1 MKNHSLLIG
10 ILFFCCV
17 SCQNEIAEIKAVTD
31 DFNYPV
37 QSIVDADYVF
47 SERGERSTRLES
59 PLLERFVQDTS
70 IIIANKGFKMTFY
83 DAQEGDA
90 VLTANTGE
98 FWEKSGVF
106 KANGNVKMINSDQEY
121 MLSESVVFFRDSD
134 LIKTDDWVTIQT
146 KTGILHGKGLISN
159 AAFTEYQIL
168 KPTGQMNINNNID

>member
-1 MKNHSLLIG
+1 
-10 ILFFCCV
+10 
-17 SCQNEIAEIKAVTD
+17 
-31 DFNYPV
+31 
-37 QSIVDADYVF
+37 
-47 SERGERSTRLES
+47 
-59 PLLERFVQDTS
+59 
-70 IIIANKGFKMTFY
+70 
-83 DAQEGDA
+83 
-90 VLTANTGE
+90 VLTAKKGE

-121 MLSESVVFFRDSD
+121 MLSESVIFYRDSD

>member
-1 MKNHSLLIG
+1 MKTRVTFIALFLIG
-10 ILFFCCV
+10 CI

-37 QSIVDADYVF
+37 QSIIDADYIF

-70 IIIANKGFKMTFY
+70 IIVARTGFKMTFY
-83 DAQEGDA
+83 DNQEGDA
-90 VLTANTGE
+90 VLTAKTGE

-121 MLSESVVFFRDSD
+121 MLSESVIFYRDSD

-146 KTGILHGKGLISN
+146 KTGILHGKGLVSN

-168 KPTGQMNINNNID
+168 KPTGQMNLNNNID

>member
-1 MKNHSLLIG
+1 MKTRATFIASILIG
-10 ILFFCCV
+10 CI

-37 QSIVDADYVF
+37 QSIIDADYIF

-70 IIIANKGFKMTFY
+70 IIVARTGFKMTFY
-83 DAQEGDA
+83 DNQEGDA
-90 VLTANTGE
+90 VLTAKTGD

-121 MLSESVVFFRDSD
+121 MLSESVIFYRDSD

-146 KTGILHGKGLISN
+146 KTGILHGKGLVSN

-168 KPTGQMNINNNID
+168 KPTGQMNLNNNID

>member
-1 MKNHSLLIG
+1 MKKDLIFIG
-10 ILFFCCV
+10 FIFLCCI

-37 QSIVDADYVF
+37 QSIVNADYVF
-47 SERGERSTRLES
+47 SEKGDRTTRLES
-59 PLLERFVQDTS
+59 PLLERYVQDTS
-70 IIIANKGFKMTFY
+70 VIMARKSFKMTFY
-83 DAQEGDA
+83 DSQEGDA

-106 KANGNVKMINSDQEY
+106 KAHGNVRMVNSDQEY

>member
-1 MKNHSLLIG
+1 MSPNRIF
-10 ILFFCCV
+10 IVFLFVLCI

-37 QSIVDADYVF
+37 QSIIDADYVF
-47 SERGERSTRLES
+47 SERGARSSRLES

-70 IIIANKGFKMTFY
+70 IIVARTGFKMTFY
-83 DAQEGDA
+83 DNVEGDA
-90 VLTANTGE
+90 VLTAKTGE

-106 KANGNVKMINSDQEY
+106 KANGNVRMINSDQEF
-121 MLSESVVFFRDSD
+121 MLSESVIFYRDSD

-168 KPTGQMNINNNID
+168 KPTGQMNLNNNID